1 MTLMRTLLF
10 LAVAVLPLSGQRPG
24 CDPGHPHAAITLNGQ
39 VPLVGSA
46 DVNLAG
52 ATAVTVD
59 VTTSLGSSEDLILIL
74 GTLGCAT
81 LPTPWGGA
89 LDLSSGAVIVD
100 GVGLS
105 TGTFLDYLGHT
116 PFSLTAGISGANP
129 PSSVLGA
136 VQAIVTDPT
145 QAPFPFR
152 NSMAIRGTFGD
163 IETVYVLGDD
173 DFVLHTF
180 TLAAPTE
187 FCGAT
192 YSQLFVNSNGFITF
206 AQGSTD
212 FTETMPEF
220 FGGWGIAP
228 NPGVAV
234 AWTDLNPGGI
244 QSGATYAVRESAN
257 GVTVEF
263 RDQIHWSSNEPAGT
277 FFATFPAGN
286 FSDVSVDLSGF
297 LPATLATDDVIVGV
311 TDGDPLVGIDTDLSN
326 GMGTGIASNI
336 GVYVSPV
343 GGPDSVG
350 ETIPANTAP
359 GFASVLFFELGASSA
374 NTCRWVLL

>member
-1 MTLMRTLLF
+1 M
-10 LAVAVLPLSGQRPG
+10 
-24 CDPGHPHAAITLNGQ
+24 
-39 VPLVGSA
+39 
-46 DVNLAG
+46 
-52 ATAVTVD
+52 
-59 VTTSLGSSEDLILIL
+59 
-74 GTLGCAT
+74 
-81 LPTPWGGA
+81 
-89 LDLSSGAVIVD
+89 
-100 GVGLS
+100 
-105 TGTFLDYLGHT
+105 
-116 PFSLTAGISGANP
+116 
-129 PSSVLGA
+129 
-136 VQAIVTDPT
+136 
-145 QAPFPFR
+145 
-152 NSMAIRGTFGD
+152 
-163 IETVYVLGDD
+163 
-173 DFVLHTF
+173 
-180 TLAAPTE
+180 
-187 FCGAT
+187 
-192 YSQLFVNSNGFITF
+192 
-206 AQGSTD
+206 
-212 FTETMPEF
+212 
-220 FGGWGIAP
+220 
-228 NPGVAV
+228 
-234 AWTDLNPGGI
+234 NPGGI